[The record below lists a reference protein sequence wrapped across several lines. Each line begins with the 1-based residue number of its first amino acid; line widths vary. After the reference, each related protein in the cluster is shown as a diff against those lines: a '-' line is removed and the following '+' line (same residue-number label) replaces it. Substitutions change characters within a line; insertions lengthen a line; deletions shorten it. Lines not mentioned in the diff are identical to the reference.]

1 MLEILEK
8 AVIALDREN
17 WSLVNQ
23 YLQQLPLAKHG
34 TMSQR
39 LEESQLQ
46 QVIDLAIQVL
56 VSSDFQERWEVAK
69 VFPKLGE
76 RAIAPLIEILEDEDA
91 ELELRW
97 HVARILGNLNHP
109 SAVTALVELLQNAE
123 DEDLAQ
129 MAATALANLGSF
141 AIDALASLLANEDT
155 RLLAVRSLAHIRRV
169 ETITPLLSVVDD
181 SQASVRATAIEA
193 LSSFHDARIP
203 PVLLKALNDRAAMV
217 RKEAIIGLSLRTNL
231 QDEFNLVNCIEPL
244 LWDLNGDVCQQAAI
258 ALGRL
263 GTHEAAEALFH
274 VLRSSTTPL
283 PLQITIVRALGWIE
297 TVNTLGYLQ
306 QGLKCTSSEVCQEI
320 IAVLGRQSCPHLRA
334 KAAKILIDFLNSG
347 RPVVQDIGIKQAL
360 AMALGQLGEASTLK
374 ALMALLADAD
384 MGVRLHAIAA
394 LKHFPDAHPQLQ
406 QLATDQQ
413 LIPALKEGVAI
424 ALAEWQVATEVG

>member
-8 AVIALDREN
+8 ALIAQDRGN

-23 YLQQLPLAKHG
+23 YLQQLPLAKQAK
-34 TMSQR
+34 MSES

-46 QVIDLAIQVL
+46 QVIELAIQVL
-56 VSSDFQERWEVAK
+56 VRSDFQERWDVAK
-69 VFPKLGE
+69 MFPKLGE
-76 RAIAPLIEILEDEDA
+76 SAIAPLIEILEDEDA

-97 HVARILGNLNHP
+97 HVARILGELKHP
-109 SAVTALVELLQNAE
+109 SAVTALVELLQTAE

-141 AIDALASLLANEDT
+141 AVDALASLLVNQDT

-169 ETITPLLSVVDD
+169 ETISPLLSIVDD
-181 SQASVRATAIEA
+181 SQAAVRATAIEA
-193 LSSFHDARIP
+193 LSSFHDARIL
-203 PVLLKALNDRAAMV
+203 PVFLKALKDPAAIV
-217 RKEAIIGLSLRTNL
+217 RKEAIVGLSLRTNL
-231 QDEFNLVNCIEPL
+231 QEEFHLVNSIEPL
-244 LWDLNGDVCQQAAI
+244 LWDLNGEVCQQAAI

-274 VLRSSTTPL
+274 VLCSSTTPL

-306 QGLKCTSSEVCQEI
+306 QGLKFTSPKICQEI
-320 IAVLGRQSCPHLRA
+320 ISVLGRQSAPHLRA
-334 KAAKILIDFLNSG
+334 KAAKILMDFLNSG
-347 RPVVQDIGIKQAL
+347 GSVVQDISIKQAV
-360 AMALGQLGEASTLK
+360 AMALGQLGEVSTLK

-394 LKHFPDAHPQLQ
+394 LKHFPDIHPQLQ

-413 LIPALKEGVAI
+413 LIPALREGVAI
-424 ALAEWQVATEVG
+424 ALAEWQVAAEVG